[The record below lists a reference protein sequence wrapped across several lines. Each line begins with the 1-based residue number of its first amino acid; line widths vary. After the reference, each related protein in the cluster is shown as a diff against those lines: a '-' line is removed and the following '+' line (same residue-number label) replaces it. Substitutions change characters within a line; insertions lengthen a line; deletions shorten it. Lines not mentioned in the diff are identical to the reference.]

1 MLTLTL
7 LLYFGVVGW
16 TGDDRGCG
24 ACNMQVELLPCL
36 TLPRGSPDLQV
47 DDRLGTELSYYEFI
61 NKIHEEVAK

>member
-1 MLTLTL
+1 
-7 LLYFGVVGW
+7 
-16 TGDDRGCG
+16 
-24 ACNMQVELLPCL
+24 MQVELLPCL